1 MMDTRTSK
9 RGRTPSLRD
18 EILNLLACSGK
29 AMTLKEI
36 AEHVH
41 RDETTPFRPLKDLKL
56 MGLVESDNTGD
67 TTLYSIVVEKYDEM
81 AKLG

>member
-9 RGRTPSLRD
+9 RGRTPALRD
-18 EILNLLACSGK
+18 EILNLLVCSGK
-29 AMTLKEI
+29 AMSLKEI

-56 MGLVESDNTGD
+56 MGLVESDSTGD
-67 TTLYSIVVEKYDEM
+67 TTMYSIVTEKYNEM
-81 AKLG
+81 SRLG